1 MIRVALVDDHRIV
14 REGLKKILTLEND
27 MEIAGEAGSS
37 EEALDMLQRIKADI
51 LLLDISLPGRSGLD
65 VIKDLRSLY
74 PEMGILVLTM
84 HPEEVLAV
92 RSLKAG
98 AAGYLNKDSATD
110 ELVSAVRRIHGGGR
124 YITPSVADHLFSAF
138 QGESGDFPHDE
149 LSDREYQVMLLIAQ
163 GKKNQEI
170 ADVLAISART
180 VGTYRTRILQKLN
193 LHSTADIVRY
203 AVDHKLVD
211 AGI

>member
-14 REGLKKILTLEND
+14 REGLKKILALED
-27 MEIAGEAGSS
+27 DIIVVGEAGSA
-37 EEALDMLQRIKADI
+37 EEALDLMDRTRPDI

-65 VIKDLRSLY
+65 VIKDLVSIY
-74 PEMGILVLTM
+74 SETGILVLTM

-98 AAGYLNKDSATD
+98 ASGYLNKDSASE
-110 ELVSAVRRIHGGGR
+110 ELVSAVRRIYGGGR

-138 QGESGDFPHDE
+138 QGQTGEYPHE
-149 LSDREYQVMLLIAQ
+149 VLSDREYQVMLLIAQ

-170 ADVLAISART
+170 GEVLAISART

-203 AVDHKLVD
+203 AVDHHLVD
-211 AGI
+211 AGV

>member
-1 MIRVALVDDHRIV
+1 MIKVALVDDHRIV
-14 REGLKKILTLEND
+14 REGLKKILTLED
-27 MEIAGEAGSS
+27 DIHIVGEAGSA
-37 EEALDMLQRIKADI
+37 EEAIDLIATSRPDI

-65 VIKDLRSLY
+65 VLRDLKNLY
-74 PEMGILVLTM
+74 PETGILVLTM

-98 AAGYLNKDSATD
+98 ASGYLNKDSASD

-138 QGESGDFPHDE
+138 QGEKGEYPHE
-149 LSDREYQVMLLIAQ
+149 TLSDREYQVMLMIAR

-170 ADVLAISART
+170 GALLTISART
-180 VGTYRTRILQKLN
+180 VGTYRTRILQKLD

-203 AVDHKLVD
+203 AVDHQLVD
-211 AGI
+211 DGF